1 MKKYLSFL
9 LILATLLSTTSAVT
23 CFGTQ
28 RSQNDVEI
36 FTDFAVKENS
46 NVFTK
51 FIKNLAHFVN
61 RLMFC
66 TTVASLTYLYGYSK
80 GYNENNF
87 LTKSKQCLD
96 RLMQGTAANDKNCGL
111 PLEIIIWD
119 GFKSEVNNFLSY
131 FKGAK

>member
-36 FTDFAVKENS
+36 FTDFAGEENS
-46 NVFTK
+46 SVFTK

-66 TTVASLTYLYGYSK
+66 TTVASLT
-80 GYNENNF
+80 
-87 LTKSKQCLD
+87 
-96 RLMQGTAANDKNCGL
+96 
-111 PLEIIIWD
+111 
-119 GFKSEVNNFLSY
+119 
-131 FKGAK
+131 